1 MGIAMEAKDIGG
13 ALAGG
18 LIATE
23 LLGAL
28 VGKGIL
34 TNVDAHRLLLKALKA
49 IDEAPMQRLGLTL
62 RRHSAEM
69 PAGTV
74 TAGWPVTSKGQVLE
88 SISSARARSPFAIG
102 L

>member
-1 MGIAMEAKDIGG
+1 MGNAMEAKDIGG

-28 VGKGIL
+28 VSKGIL

-49 IDEAPMQRLGLTL
+49 IEGASRRQR
-62 RRHSAEM
+62 
-69 PAGTV
+69 
-74 TAGWPVTSKGQVLE
+74 PVIL
-88 SISSARARSPFAIG
+88 SPQEKVAADAVRLILNRFPDDG
-102 L
+102 SGG